1 MSSAK
6 GSNPESS
13 QTCGC
18 FIMII
23 WLLCVFMDCLA
34 LWHFLVWAVHA
45 IMNPRHVWYP
55 PEQMQQNNNNG
66 QTRWLIP
73 QIEPACSFPCDA
85 CSFPHDITVLA
96 ETNQLWVYFSYSY
109 SPFYSLCTWLWIM
122 PCLGFILDLS
132 QWLIPV
138 MLYQFSVILYW
149 VWGAYQAFSPT
160 QLLISYSNLSCLFCA
175 NHLDDWHTRAI
186 RHLGTFEDLKKKW
199 KTWWD
204 LNLNKK
210 RVAV

>member
-73 QIEPACSFPCDA
+73 QIELACSFPCDA
-85 CSFPHDITVLA
+85 CCSLFPHDITVLA

-138 MLYQFSVILYW
+138 LPDRFSCHADPSFHRTVQSMGW
-149 VWGAYQAFSPT
+149 PAFFFHLFDS
-160 QLLISYSNLSCLFCA
+160 LLIHIRVVSPIR
-175 NHLDDWHTRAI
+175 HTR
-186 RHLGTFEDLKKKW
+186 GC
-199 KTWWD
+199 
-204 LNLNKK
+204 
-210 RVAV
+210 AV

>member
-73 QIEPACSFPCDA
+73 QIELACSFPCDA
-85 CSFPHDITVLA
+85 CSLFPHDITVLA

-138 MLYQFSVILYW
+138 LLARISCHADSSFHRTVQSMGLP
-149 VWGAYQAFSPT
+149 AFFFHLFDS
-160 QLLISYSNLSCLFCA
+160 LLI
-175 NHLDDWHTRAI
+175 HI
-186 RHLGTFEDLKKKW
+186 RVVSPMLIT
-199 KTWWD
+199 
-204 LNLNKK
+204 
-210 RVAV
+210 